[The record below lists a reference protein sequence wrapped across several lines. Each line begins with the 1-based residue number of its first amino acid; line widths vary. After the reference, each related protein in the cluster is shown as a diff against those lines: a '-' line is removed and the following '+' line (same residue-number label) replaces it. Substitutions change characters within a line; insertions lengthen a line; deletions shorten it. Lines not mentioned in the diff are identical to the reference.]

1 MAMIYPIVKYPE
13 PILTNPAEP
22 VGDFG
27 TDALK
32 ALVADMF
39 ETMYQ
44 ANGVGLAAP
53 QINIGRRLTVI
64 DCSVGENPG
73 EKVVLINPEI
83 VEFAGKQTG
92 EEGCLSI
99 PGFRANV
106 TRAMT
111 VRVKAQD
118 VEGNWFEMEGLE
130 LLARA
135 MQHEIDHLN
144 GILFINHISPLK
156 RDLIKRKI
164 RKMQKEGEW

>member
-1 MAMIYPIVKYPE
+1 MIYPIVKYPE
-13 PILTNPAEP
+13 PILTTPAEP
-22 VGDFG
+22 VDDFG
-27 TDALK
+27 SEALK
-32 ALVADMF
+32 TLVADMF
-39 ETMYQ
+39 ETMYE

-64 DCSVGENPG
+64 DCSVGENPA

-83 VEFAGKQTG
+83 IHAEGKQNG

-106 TRAMT
+106 MRAMN

-118 VEGNWFEMEGLE
+118 VDGNWFEMDGSE

-144 GILFINHISPLK
+144 GVLFINHISPLK

>member
-1 MAMIYPIVKYPE
+1 MIYPIVKYPE
-13 PILTNPAEP
+13 PILTTPANP
-22 VGDFG
+22 VDDFG
-27 TDALK
+27 SEALK
-32 ALVADMF
+32 KLVADMF
-39 ETMYQ
+39 ETMYE

-64 DCSVGENPG
+64 DCSVGENAE
-73 EKVVLINPEI
+73 EKIVLINPEI
-83 VEFAGKQTG
+83 IHFEGKQTG

-106 TRAMT
+106 TRAMN

-118 VEGNWFEMEGLE
+118 VDGNWFELDGAE

-144 GILFINHISPLK
+144 GVLFINHISPLK

-164 RKMQKEGEW
+164 RKMQKESEW

>member
-1 MAMIYPIVKYPE
+1 MIYPIVKYPE
-13 PILTNPAEP
+13 PILTTPANP
-22 VGDFG
+22 VDDFG
-27 TDALK
+27 SEALK
-32 ALVADMF
+32 KLVADMF
-39 ETMYQ
+39 ETMYE

-64 DCSVGENPG
+64 DCSVGENAE

-83 VEFAGKQTG
+83 IRFEGKQTG

-106 TRAMT
+106 TRAMN

-118 VEGNWFEMEGLE
+118 VDGNWFELDGAE

-144 GILFINHISPLK
+144 GVLFINHISPLK

>member
-1 MAMIYPIVKYPE
+1 MIYPIVKYPE
-13 PILTNPAEP
+13 PILTTSAEP
-22 VGDFG
+22 VDDFG
-27 TDALK
+27 SEALK
-32 ALVADMF
+32 ALVANMF
-39 ETMYQ
+39 ETMYE

-64 DCSVGENPG
+64 DCSVGENPA
-73 EKVVLINPEI
+73 EKIVLINPEI
-83 VEFAGKQTG
+83 THIEGKQNG

-106 TRAMT
+106 MRAMN

-118 VEGNWFEMEGLE
+118 VDGNWFEMDGSE

-144 GILFINHISPLK
+144 GVLFINHISPLK

>member
-1 MAMIYPIVKYPE
+1 MIYPIVKYPE
-13 PILTNPAEP
+13 PILTTPAGP
-22 VGDFG
+22 VDDFG
-27 TDALK
+27 SEELK
-32 ALVADMF
+32 KLVAEMF

-53 QINIGRRLTVI
+53 QINISRRLTVI
-64 DCSVGENPG
+64 DCSVGENPE

-83 VEFAGKQTG
+83 VHFEGRQTG

-106 TRAMT
+106 TRAME

-118 VEGNWFEMEGLE
+118 VEGNWFELEGSE

-144 GILFINHISPLK
+144 GVLFINHISPLK

-164 RKMQKEGEW
+164 RRMQKEGEW

>member
-1 MAMIYPIVKYPE
+1 MIYPIVKYPE
-13 PILTNPAEP
+13 PILTTPAEP
-22 VGDFG
+22 VDNFG
-27 TDALK
+27 SEELK
-32 ALVADMF
+32 ALIANMF
-39 ETMYQ
+39 ETMYE

-64 DCSVGENPG
+64 DCSVGENPA
-73 EKVVLINPEI
+73 EKIVLINPEI
-83 VEFAGKQTG
+83 VELEGKQNG

-106 TRAMT
+106 MRAMN

-118 VEGNWFEMEGLE
+118 LEGNWFEMDGSE

-135 MQHEIDHLN
+135 VQHEIDHLN

>member
-1 MAMIYPIVKYPE
+1 MIYPIVKFPE
-13 PILTNPAEP
+13 PILTTPAGP
-22 VGDFG
+22 VADFG
-27 TDALK
+27 TEELK

-39 ETMYQ
+39 ETMYL

-53 QINIGRRLTVI
+53 QINLPHRLTVI
-64 DCSVGENPG
+64 DCSCGDNPE
-73 EKVVLINPEI
+73 EKLVLINPEI
-83 VEFAGKQTG
+83 IHREGKQVG

-106 TRAMT
+106 TRAMH

-118 VEGNWFEMEGLE
+118 VDGNWFEVEGTE

-164 RKMQKEGEW
+164 RKMQKEGDW